1 MMQLPV
7 NMAEKIPA
15 RPKTTAHNPAEQAL
29 EKLLNQLSCSVCL
42 EEYRRPRVLPC
53 LHVFCE
59 ACLEKLVG
67 TQRDKLRAPCPNCR
81 KPAPL
86 PEGGVSSLPAAFY
99 IQHLFEVIEV
109 LEKVHN
115 PKKAR
120 CDKCGEGEVQGFCR
134 DCGQFICQH
143 CIDVHHKWKELQ
155 GHEISSLD
163 EVQETASKMVAPKK
177 VSSMCSKH
185 TTEPIKIYCE
195 TCDELICR
203 DCTVKTHRD
212 HNYDLIPDI
221 FPKHRDAILA
231 CLGHIKSE
239 LASVGYTISRL
250 KARSSKLD
258 GQGMEAKAKVDA
270 EVDKLQA
277 ILEAHRRELHSQIDG
292 KVCQG
297 KKELAAQIDGHEL
310 RQVQLSSCVEFV
322 EGSLQ
327 SGTQEEVLSMKRQ
340 VEQRT
345 RQMADEFKSQQLVLG
360 PEKEICVVC
369 ADLSSACQTLGE
381 VKFEK
386 VPFKGIH
393 IKTIGGINRPRHIA
407 FATTGEMVVC
417 EQNGNCMQVFDWNY
431 RLLRSFG
438 NTGPEESRLSAPLGV
453 AISSDNTVFVVG
465 CHSSVKKFTLEGRF
479 IASVSSK
486 GSTGQVQFNTPFA
499 IAYNHT
505 NNRVYVCDTGNNC
518 ITILNHD
525 LTFHNTFGRRGSQ
538 AGQFSMPEGLSVS
551 SKGNVL
557 IADYLNNRIQ
567 VFNVNGCHL
576 SSITHTGAGEKL
588 QRPISVAVGPDDWVY
603 VMEYGCARVSVFD
616 ENGKYIK
623 SFGKSGGKDGEFCNP
638 HAIAVSDDGYV
649 YVSDTYNNRVQIFK

>member
-1 MMQLPV
+1 
-7 NMAEKIPA
+7 MAEKSPA
-15 RPKTTAHNPAEQAL
+15 RLKTTAHNPAEQAL
-29 EKLLNQLSCSVCL
+29 EKLSNQLSCSVCL

-99 IQHLFEVIEV
+99 IQHLFEVREV
-109 LEKVHN
+109 LEKVRN
-115 PKKAR
+115 PKKAQ

-134 DCGQFICQH
+134 DCGQFICQLCLTMH
-143 CIDVHHKWKELQ
+143 GKWKEFQ
-155 GHEISSLD
+155 GHTISSLD

-212 HNYDLIPDI
+212 HNYDLIPDT

-231 CLGHIKSE
+231 CLGPIKSE
-239 LASVGYTISRL
+239 LTSVGNTISQL
-250 KARSSKLD
+250 KARSSRLD
-258 GQGMEAKAKVDA
+258 GQGMKAKAKVDA

-310 RQVQLSSCVEFV
+310 RQAQLSSCVEFV

-345 RQMADEFKSQQLVLG
+345 RQMADEFKPQQLVLG
-360 PEKEICVVC
+360 PEKEIRVVC
-369 ADLSSACQTLGE
+369 ADLSSVCQTLGE
-381 VKFEK
+381 VKFVKK
-386 VPFKGIH
+386 VQFKGTH
-393 IKTIGGINRPRHIA
+393 VKTIGGINRPRHIA
-407 FATTGEMVVC
+407 FATTGEIVVC
-417 EQNGNCMQVFDWNY
+417 EWHGDCKVFDRNY

-438 NTGPEESRLSAPLGV
+438 NTGPEESRLYKPLGV

-465 CHSSVKKFTLEGRF
+465 CNNCVKKFTFEGQF
-479 IASVSSK
+479 VASV
-486 GSTGQVQFNTPFA
+486 GSYGSGQLQFKTPFA
-499 IAYNHT
+499 IAYNHI
-505 NNRVYVCDTGNNC
+505 NNRVYVCDSNNHR

-525 LTFHNTFGRRGSQ
+525 LTFHGSFGRQGSQ
-538 AGQFSMPEGLSVS
+538 AGQFNDPYGISVDM
-551 SKGNVL
+551 KGRILV
-557 IADYLNNRIQ
+557 ADHGNNRFQ
-567 VFNVNGCHL
+567 VFDANDHLL
-576 SSITHTGAGEKL
+576 SSITDTGAGEKL
-588 QRPISVAVGPDDWVY
+588 QRPISVAVGPDNWVY
-603 VMEYGCARVSVFD
+603 VVESDYNTCARVSVFD

-623 SFGKSGGKDGEFCNP
+623 SFGKRGNKDGEFKDP
-638 HAIAVSDDGYV
+638 YAIAVRDDGYV
-649 YVSDTYNNRVQIFK
+649 YVSDTNNDRVQIFK

>member
-1 MMQLPV
+1 
-7 NMAEKIPA
+7 MAEKSPA

-29 EKLLNQLSCSVCL
+29 EKLSNQLSCSVCL
-42 EEYRRPRVLPC
+42 EKYRRPRVLPC

-99 IQHLFEVIEV
+99 IQHLFEVREV
-109 LEKVHN
+109 LEKVQN
-115 PKKAR
+115 PKKAQ
-120 CDKCGEGEVQGFCR
+120 CDKCGEGEVKGFCR
-134 DCGQFICQH
+134 DCGQFICQLCLTMH
-143 CIDVHHKWKELQ
+143 GKWKELQ

-163 EVQETASKMVAPKK
+163 EVQETATKMVTPKK

-212 HNYDLIPDI
+212 HNYDLIPDT

-231 CLGHIKSE
+231 CLGPIKSE
-239 LASVGYTISRL
+239 LASVGETISEL
-250 KARSSKLD
+250 EARSSRLD
-258 GQGMEAKAKVDA
+258 GQGMEAKTKVDA

-310 RQVQLSSCVEFV
+310 RQAQLSSCVEFV

-345 RQMADEFKSQQLVLG
+345 RQMADEFKPQQLELG
-360 PEKEICVVC
+360 PEKEIRVVC

-381 VKFEK
+381 VKFVEK
-386 VPFKGIH
+386 VQFKGTH
-393 IKTIGGINRPRHIA
+393 VKTIGGINRPRHIA
-407 FATTGEMVVC
+407 FAATGEMVVC
-417 EQNGNCMQVFDWNY
+417 EYNGYCKVFDRNY

-438 NTGPEESRLSAPLGV
+438 NTGPEESRLNSPLGV
-453 AISSDNTVFVVG
+453 AISSDNIAFVVG
-465 CHSSVKKFTLEGRF
+465 CYSSVKKFTVEGEF
-479 IASVSSK
+479 ISSV
-486 GSTGQVQFNTPFA
+486 GSRGTQWA

-505 NNRVYVCDTGNNC
+505 NNRVYVCDSSNNR

-525 LTFHNTFGRRGSQ
+525 LTFHGSFGRQGSQ
-538 AGQFSMPEGLSVS
+538 AGQFNNPYGISVDI
-551 SKGNVL
+551 KGNVL
-557 IADYLNNRIQ
+557 VADFFNNRVQ
-567 VFNVNGCHL
+567 VFNANGRHL
-576 SSITHTGAGEKL
+576 SSITHTGAGKTL
-588 QRPISVAVGPDDWVY
+588 QSPVSVAVGPDDWVY
-603 VMEYGCARVSVFD
+603 VVEKACPRVSVFD

-623 SFGKSGGKDGEFCNP
+623 SFGKRGDKDGEFKGP
-638 HAIAVSDDGYV
+638 YAIAVTDDGYV
-649 YVSDTYNNRVQIFK
+649 YVSDTGSNRVQIFK

>member
-1 MMQLPV
+1 
-7 NMAEKIPA
+7 MAEKSPA
-15 RPKTTAHNPAEQAL
+15 RLKTTTHNPAEQAL
-29 EKLLNQLSCSVCL
+29 EKLSNQLSCSVCL

-99 IQHLFEVIEV
+99 IQHLFEVREV
-109 LEKVHN
+109 LEKVRN
-115 PKKAR
+115 PKKAQ

-143 CIDVHHKWKELQ
+143 CIDVHRKWKKLQ
-155 GHEISSLD
+155 GHQISSLD

-212 HNYDLIPDI
+212 HNYDLIPDT

-231 CLGHIKSE
+231 CLGPIKSE
-239 LASVGYTISRL
+239 LASVGSTISQL
-250 KARSSKLD
+250 KARSSRLD
-258 GQGMEAKAKVDA
+258 GQGMEAKAKVDV

-297 KKELAAQIDGHEL
+297 KKELVAQIDGHEL
-310 RQVQLSSCVEFV
+310 RQAQLSSCVEFV

-327 SGTQEEVLSMKRQ
+327 SGTQEEVVSMKRQ

-345 RQMADEFKSQQLVLG
+345 RQMADEFKPQQLVLG
-360 PEKEICVVC
+360 PEKIHVVC

-386 VPFKGIH
+386 VPFKGTH
-393 IKTIGGINRPRHIA
+393 VKTIGGINTPRHIA

-417 EQNGNCMQVFDWNY
+417 EYNGECKVFDKNY
-431 RLLRSFG
+431 NLLRSFG
-438 NTGPEESRLSAPLGV
+438 IAGPEESRPNNPLGV

-465 CHSSVKKFTLEGRF
+465 CNSCVKKFTLDGQF
-479 IASVSSK
+479 IASV
-486 GSTGQVQFNTPFA
+486 GSYGSGQLQFSTPWA
-499 IAYNHT
+499 ITYNHT
-505 NNRVYVCDTGNNC
+505 NNRVYVCDTWNHR

-525 LTFHNTFGRRGSQ
+525 LTFHGSFGSKGSQ
-538 AGQFSMPEGLSVS
+538 AGQFYQPGGISVS
-551 SKGNVL
+551 REGNVL
-557 IADYLNNRIQ
+557 VADHYNHRVQ
-567 VFNVNGCHL
+567 VFNANGCHL
-576 SSITHTGAGEKL
+576 SSITHTGAAETLKG
-588 QRPISVAVGPDDWVY
+588 PVSVAVGPDDSVY
-603 VMEYGCARVSVFD
+603 VVEHGCPRVSVFD
-616 ENGKYIK
+616 KGGKYIK
-623 SFGKSGGKDGEFCNP
+623 SFGKKGNRDGEFNGP
-638 HAIAVSDDGYV
+638 FAIAVRDDGYV
-649 YVSDTYNNRVQIFK
+649 YVSDTYNHRVQILFK

>member
-1 MMQLPV
+1 
-7 NMAEKIPA
+7 MAEKSPA
-15 RPKTTAHNPAEQAL
+15 HPKTTAHNPAEQAL
-29 EKLLNQLSCSVCL
+29 EKLSNQLSCSVCL
-42 EEYRRPRVLPC
+42 EEYHRPRVLPC

-99 IQHLFEVIEV
+99 IQHLFEVREV
-109 LEKVHN
+109 LEKVRN
-115 PKKAR
+115 PKKAQ
-120 CDKCGEGEVQGFCR
+120 CDKCGEGEVQAFCR

-143 CIDVHHKWKELQ
+143 CLITHRKWKELQ
-155 GHEISSLD
+155 GHQISSLD
-163 EVQETASKMVAPKK
+163 EVQETASKMVTPKK

-212 HNYDLIPDI
+212 HNYDLIPDT

-231 CLGHIKSE
+231 YLGPIKSE
-239 LASVGYTISRL
+239 LASVGDTISQL
-250 KARSSKLD
+250 KARSSRLD

-297 KKELAAQIDGHEL
+297 KKELVAQIDGHEL
-310 RQVQLSSCVEFV
+310 RQAQLSSCVEFV

-345 RQMADEFKSQQLVLG
+345 RQMADEFKPQQLVFG
-360 PEKEICVVC
+360 PEKEIRVVC

-381 VKFEK
+381 VKFVKK
-386 VPFKGIH
+386 VQFKGTH
-393 IKTIGGINRPRHIA
+393 VKTIGGIKEPRHIA
-407 FATTGEMVVC
+407 FATTGEMVAC
-417 EQNGNCMQVFDWNY
+417 EKGTNCLKVFDKNY

-438 NTGPEESRLSAPLGV
+438 NTGSAESKLNQPRGV
-453 AISSDNTVFVVG
+453 AISSDDTVFVVG
-465 CHSSVKKFTLEGRF
+465 GNNCVKKFTLEGQF
-479 IASVSSK
+479 IASV
-486 GSTGQVQFNTPFA
+486 GSRASGPLQFSTPFA

-505 NNRVYVCDTGNNC
+505 NNRVYVCDTHNHR

-525 LTFHNTFGRRGSQ
+525 LTFHGSFGRQGSQ
-538 AGQFSMPEGLSVS
+538 AGQFNYPQGISVS
-551 SKGNVL
+551 REGNVL
-557 IADYLNNRIQ
+557 VADFFNNRVQ
-567 VFNVNGCHL
+567 VFNANGHHL
-576 SSITHTGAGEKL
+576 SSITHTGVGEKL
-588 QRPISVAVGPDDWVY
+588 QDPVSVAVGPDDWVY
-603 VMEYGCARVSVFD
+603 VVEKNCHRVSVFD

-623 SFGKSGGKDGEFCNP
+623 SFGKSGDKNGEFNWP
-638 HAIAVSDDGYV
+638 FAIAVRDDGYV
-649 YVSDTYNNRVQIFK
+649 YVSDTNNNRIQIFK

>member
-1 MMQLPV
+1 
-7 NMAEKIPA
+7 MAEKSPA

-29 EKLLNQLSCSVCL
+29 EKLSNQLSCSVCL
-42 EEYRRPRVLPC
+42 EEYCRPRVLPC

-86 PEGGVSSLPAAFY
+86 PEGGVSSLPTAFY
-99 IQHLFEVIEV
+99 IQHLFEVREV
-109 LEKVHN
+109 LEKVRN
-115 PKKAR
+115 PKKAQ

-134 DCGQFICQH
+134 DCGQFICQLCLTMH
-143 CIDVHHKWKELQ
+143 GKWKELQ

-212 HNYDLIPDI
+212 HNYDLIPDT

-231 CLGHIKSE
+231 CLGPIKSE
-239 LASVGYTISRL
+239 LASVGDTISEL
-250 KARSSKLD
+250 KARSSRLD
-258 GQGMEAKAKVDA
+258 GQGMEAKAMVDA

-277 ILEAHRRELHSQIDG
+277 ILEAHRKELHSQIDG

-310 RQVQLSSCVEFV
+310 KQAQLSSCVEFV

-345 RQMADEFKSQQLVLG
+345 QQMADEFKPQQLVLG
-360 PEKEICVVC
+360 PEKEIRVVC

-386 VPFKGIH
+386 VQFKGTH

-407 FATTGEMVVC
+407 FATSGEMVAC
-417 EQNGNCMQVFDWNY
+417 EQYGHCIQVFDRNY
-431 RLLRSFG
+431 RLLQSFG
-438 NTGPEESRLSAPLGV
+438 KTGPEESRLDKPLGV

-465 CHSSVKKFTLEGRF
+465 CNSCVKKFTVYGQF
-479 IASVSSK
+479 IASVGSK
-486 GSTGQVQFNTPFA
+486 GSGQLQFNQPWA

-505 NNRVYVCDTGNNC
+505 NNRVYVCDTGNHR

-525 LTFHNTFGRRGSQ
+525 LTFHGSFGRLGSQ
-538 AGQFSMPEGLSVS
+538 AGQFTYPDGISISRE
-551 SKGNVL
+551 GNVL
-557 IADYLNNRIQ
+557 VADYSNDRVQ
-567 VFNVNGCHL
+567 VFDTNGCHL

-588 QRPISVAVGPDDWVY
+588 QSPVSVAVGPGDWVY
-603 VMEYGCARVSVFD
+603 VVEHGCDRVSVFD

-623 SFGKSGGKDGEFCNP
+623 SLRKKGDKDGEFNGP
-638 HAIAVSDDGYV
+638 LAIAVRDDGYV
-649 YVSDTYNNRVQIFK
+649 YVSDTGNNRVQIFK

>member
-1 MMQLPV
+1 
-7 NMAEKIPA
+7 MAEKSPA
-15 RPKTTAHNPAEQAL
+15 CPKTTAHNPAEQAL
-29 EKLLNQLSCSVCL
+29 EKLSNQLSCSVCL

-99 IQHLFEVIEV
+99 IQHLFEVREV
-109 LEKVHN
+109 LEKVRN
-115 PKKAR
+115 PKKAQ

-143 CIDVHHKWKELQ
+143 CIDVHRKWKELQ
-155 GHEISSLD
+155 GHEITSLD
-163 EVQETASKMVAPKK
+163 EVQETASKMVTPKK
-177 VSSMCSKH
+177 VGSMCSKH
-185 TTEPIKIYCE
+185 MTEPIKIYCE

-212 HNYDLIPDI
+212 HNYDLIPDT

-231 CLGHIKSE
+231 CLGPIKSE
-239 LASVGYTISRL
+239 LTSVGKTISEL

-310 RQVQLSSCVEFV
+310 RQAQLSSCVEFV

-345 RQMADEFKSQQLVLG
+345 RQMADEFKPQQLVLG
-360 PEKEICVVC
+360 PEKEIHVVC

-386 VPFKGIH
+386 VQFKGTH
-393 IKTIGGINRPRHIA
+393 VKTIGAIKGPRHIA
-407 FATTGEMVVC
+407 FATSGEMVVC
-417 EQNGNCMQVFDWNY
+417 EKDTDCVKVFDSNHK
-431 RLLRSFG
+431 LLQSFG
-438 NTGPEESRLSAPLGV
+438 NTGQKESRLNMPVAV
-453 AISSDNTVFVVG
+453 AISSDNTVFVDG
-465 CHSSVKKFTLEGRF
+465 YNSVKKFTLDGQF
-479 IASVSSK
+479 IASV
-486 GSTGQVQFNTPFA
+486 GSYGSGQLQFNVPFA

-505 NNRVYVCDTGNNC
+505 NNRVYVCDTYNHR

-525 LTFHNTFGRRGSQ
+525 LTFHGSFGRLGSQ
-538 AGQFSMPEGLSVS
+538 AGQFNYPYGISVS
-551 SKGNVL
+551 RKGNVL
-557 IADYLNNRIQ
+557 VADNSNDRVQ
-567 VFNVNGCHL
+567 VFDANGRHL
-576 SSITHTGAGEKL
+576 SSITHTGAGETL
-588 QRPISVAVGPDDWVY
+588 QRPISVAIGPGDWVY
-603 VMEYGCARVSVFD
+603 VVEFHCHRVSVFD

-623 SFGKSGGKDGEFCNP
+623 SFGKKGDKDGEFKDP
-638 HAIAVSDDGYV
+638 YAIAVRDDGYV
-649 YVSDTYNNRVQIFK
+649 YVSDTENNRLQVFK